1 MENPWQ
7 IIPQKM
13 VGLGIVPSQNSVML
27 EFVPH
32 TGDRTFVSENFYPRK
47 IWPYS
52 HSHQVSSSGAIP
64 KVGGLAEAARERRQG
79 RPVRETL

>member
-27 EFVPH
+27 EFVP
-32 TGDRTFVSENFYPRK
+32 
-47 IWPYS
+47 
-52 HSHQVSSSGAIP
+52 Q
-64 KVGGLAEAARERRQG
+64 L
-79 RPVRETL
+79 RP